1 MQDEQS
7 YSYHAS
13 HVLLLSS
20 NDVTA
25 FMEYKI
31 NGGRTF
37 RSSLK
42 VFDFFF
48 EKTGIVMM
56 QWNRME

>member
-56 QWNRME
+56 